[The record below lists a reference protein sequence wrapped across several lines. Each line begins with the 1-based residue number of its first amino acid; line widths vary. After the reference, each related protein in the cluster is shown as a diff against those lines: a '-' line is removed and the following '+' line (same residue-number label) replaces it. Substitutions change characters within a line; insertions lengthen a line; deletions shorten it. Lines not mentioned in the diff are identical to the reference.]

1 MKKTPFITI
10 VTALLLIVILSLA
23 IKTVPATAQTP
34 ESSHTVTI
42 HIFWG
47 EGCPHCA
54 KAIPF
59 LEGLAESDPNIVIH
73 KYEIYNNDDN
83 RNNLFLLADEYSLT
97 NLGVPTIFIG
107 PYIFQGFKD
116 ADKEKIENAIQ
127 TCEIEGCVD
136 EAGNLL
142 NGVPSP
148 TRTPEAV
155 EATKAA
161 PTIESTEISTDTGTN
176 TLDIPIFGKVNLENK
191 SIFLSTIL
199 IAFVDGVNPCSLWV
213 LTMLLALTLHT
224 GSRKKVFLI
233 GFVFLTVT
241 AAIYA
246 LFILGLFSVLK
257 FAGFM
262 NWIRIVIA
270 VVALIFASINIK
282 DYFWYKEG
290 ISLTIADDKK
300 PGLFKKMRN
309 LTDASQSTWGLV
321 GATIV
326 FAAGVSLIEFSCT
339 AGFPVIWV
347 NLLSAQKVSGVLFIV
362 LLLIYM
368 LIYQA
373 DELVIFLSSVA
384 TLKTGKIEEKSGRIL
399 KLISG
404 VLMFVLAVVMI
415 FNPALMNNLV
425 SSLLVFVAAFLV
437 TLIILLLHR
446 YVLPFFG
453 IQIGSEFSRPKQ
465 MKKKKINEKKKR

>member
-1 MKKTPFITI
+1 MKKTSYIAI
-10 VTALLLIVILSLA
+10 VTALFFTVLLSLA
-23 IKTVPATAQTP
+23 IKTAPAAAQTQ
-34 ESSHTVTI
+34 ESSHTVYI

-54 KAIPF
+54 KAIPW
-59 LEGLAESDPNIVIH
+59 LEGLSQDDENIVILE
-73 KYEIYNNDDN
+73 YEIYSNEDN

-107 PYIFQGFKD
+107 PYIFQGFVE
-116 ADKEKIENAIQ
+116 ADKVKIEDAIR
-127 TCEIEGCVD
+127 TCEANGCVD
-136 EAGNLL
+136 EAGNILT
-142 NGVPSP
+142 GVPSP
-148 TRTPEAV
+148 TRTPTAV
-155 EATKAA
+155 
-161 PTIESTEISTDTGTN
+161 ESTEIISTVEPNENSTVSDTN
-176 TLDIPIFGKVNLENK
+176 TLEVPIFGKVNLENK
-191 SIFLSTIL
+191 SIFLSTAL
-199 IAFVDGVNPCSLWV
+199 IAFVDGVNPCSIWV

-241 AAIYA
+241 AGIYA

-257 FAGFM
+257 FAGFL
-262 NWIRIVIA
+262 NWIRVVIA
-270 VVALIFASINIK
+270 VVALVFSIINIK

-290 ISLTIADDKK
+290 LSLTIADDKK
-300 PGLFKKMRN
+300 PVMFKQMRS
-309 LTDASQSTWGLV
+309 LTDASQSTWGLI

-347 NLLSAQKVSGVLFIV
+347 NLLSAQKVSGVLFIL

-384 TLKTGKIEEKSGRIL
+384 TLKAGKIEEKSGRIL
-399 KLISG
+399 KLVSG
-404 VLMFVLAVVMI
+404 VLMFVLAAVMI
-415 FNPALMNNLV
+415 FNPELMNNMA
-425 SSLLVFVAAFLV
+425 SSLLVFVAAFLA
-437 TLIILLLHR
+437 TIIILILHR
-446 YVLPFFG
+446 YILPHFG
-453 IQIGSEFSRPKQ
+453 IQIGSEFSSPTQKR
-465 MKKKKINEKKKR
+465 KKKSNDKRKR